1 VESGVEIFRISNVLA
16 VTIMHIKELQAKS
29 FRNYSRLH
37 ITFSPGINFI
47 IGNNGAGK
55 TNIIEAISILS
66 NIKSFRNIHDSEI
79 VQWGNDS
86 YFCSASVADHTD
98 AVFEVGCMSTTG
110 GSAKRLKIDGITM
123 KSAAEYY
130 GRLLTVI
137 FSPQDITIINGTPD
151 IRRRFFDS
159 VISKIDRPY
168 MDVLGDFRKVLSSRN
183 RLLKEMKSKRQAGGL
198 EIWDALFSEKSA
210 YLIDR
215 RMSFISEFSRL
226 FQRHYSTIAADE
238 APEIRYQCSAES
250 ADSALIY
257 RKLTAL
263 RSRDILLGSTG
274 IGPQRDDYVL
284 ENKKKNKFVHY
295 ASQGQVRTAAVT
307 LKVAECGIIEG
318 EKNKKSVILMDDIF
332 SELDEIRRSR
342 IIDVLHGGNQIIF
355 TMVHFDP
362 VALHNFGEYRGFRV
376 EAPGK
381 VGELMK

>member
-1 VESGVEIFRISNVLA
+1 MSRYAN
-16 VTIMHIKELQAKS
+16 TMHIKELQANN
-29 FRNYSRLH
+29 FRNYNRLH

-55 TNIIEAISILS
+55 TSILEAISILS

-79 VQWGNDS
+79 IQWGNDS
-86 YFCSASVADHTD
+86 YFCLASVGDNADTM
-98 AVFEVGCMSTTG
+98 FEVGCMSTPDIFT
-110 GSAKRLKIDGITM
+110 KRLKIDGKAI

-137 FSPQDITIINGTPD
+137 FSPQDIIIINGTPD

-159 VISKIDRPY
+159 VISKIDRTY
-168 MDVLGDFRKVLSSRN
+168 LEVLGDFRKVLSSRN
-183 RLLKEMKSKRQAGGL
+183 RLLKEIKSRGRDAGGL
-198 EIWDALFSEKSA
+198 EVWDALFSEKSG

-215 RMSFISEFSRL
+215 RMSFIMKFSRL
-226 FQRHYSTIAADE
+226 FQHHYSTIAADE

-257 RKLTAL
+257 RKLAEL
-263 RSRDILLGSTG
+263 RSRDVLLGWTS

-284 ENKKKNKFVHY
+284 ENKKKNRFIHY
-295 ASQGQVRTAAVT
+295 ASQGQIRTAAVT

-362 VALHNFGEYRGFRV
+362 VALYKFGEYRGFRV

-381 VGELMK
+381 VSELMQ